1 MNSVSIPCAQYLR
14 DIARGKDNPRD
25 LSQADARTLWAG
37 ALAGAIT
44 DLELGAVLI
53 AMRIKGETVEEIA
66 GFLEASEA
74 QSLCLRQ
81 PASKFPPV
89 VIPSYNGARNMPN
102 LTPLLA
108 ILLARQGVPVLV
120 HGKMGDVDIAPGIA
134 APRRTTSAEIFSVLG
149 FHPACDA
156 GEVDARLA
164 RGEPAFLTIQT
175 LNPELARVLSLRRVL
190 GVRNSAHSLVK
201 MLQPFEGPALRL
213 ASYTHPEYQRML
225 SDYYSQHAPSARGDV
240 LLARGTEGEVV
251 ANARRGAA
259 IDWFHGGV
267 LTRLVEGETGTS
279 VSLPNLPDSREAV
292 ATALWIQGALSGERP
307 VPDPIKRQIEA
318 ILEVLHGMR

>member
-14 DIARGKDNPRD
+14 EIARGKDNPRD
-25 LSQADARTLWAG
+25 LALADARTLWAG

-74 QSLCLRQ
+74 QNLRLKQPVSKSL
-81 PASKFPPV
+81 PV

-108 ILLARQGVPVLV
+108 ILLAREGVPVLV
-120 HGKMGDVDIAPGIA
+120 HGKIGDVDIAPGSS
-134 APRRTTSAEIFSVLG
+134 APQRTTSAEIFAAMG
-149 FHPACDA
+149 FHPARNAD
-156 GEVDARLA
+156 EVNTQLA
-164 RGEPAFLTIQT
+164 RGEPAFLPIQT
-175 LNPELARVLSLRRVL
+175 LNPKLARVLSLRRVL

-201 MLQPFEGPALRL
+201 MLQPFDGPALRL
-213 ASYTHPEYQRML
+213 ASYTHPEYQKML
-225 SDYYSQHAPSARGDV
+225 SDYYSRHAPSERGDV
-240 LLARGTEGEVV
+240 LLSRGTEGEVV

-259 IDWFHGGV
+259 IDWFHEGV
-267 LTRLVEGETGTS
+267 ITRLVEGEGGTT
-279 VSLPNLPDSREAV
+279 VALPNLPEGREAV
-292 ATALWIQGALSGERP
+292 TTALWIQGALSGERP
-307 VPDPIKRQIEA
+307 VPDPINRQIEA
-318 ILEVLHGMR
+318 ILEVLHVMR